1 MDDSETFDRIKE
13 NITEF
18 PVASRKMFWGLGV
31 FSGDVM
37 FALIHSGVAYLKST
51 TEVAIAYSE
60 DSAQFVPPFRMTTT
74 MPYWSVPEEILGD
87 RARFAQWARESLK
100 YAWETKK
107 RK

>member
-37 FALIHSGVAYLKST
+37 FALIHGGVAYLKST

-60 DSAQFVPPFRMTTT
+60 DSAQFVPPFRRTTR

-87 RARFAQWARESLK
+87 MARFAEWARKSLEH
-100 YAWETKK
+100 ARETKK